1 MTFAAILVKCP
12 GRLPRRSFAKAGVTT
27 QRVANAVFF
36 DIFVNVG
43 DEVTSL

>member
-1 MTFAAILVKCP
+1 MPRTLAA
-12 GRLPRRSFAKAGVTT
+12 FY
-27 QRVANAVFF
+27 VASAVFF

>member
-1 MTFAAILVKCP
+1 MSLPSDLVKYP
-12 GRLPRRSFAKAGVTT
+12 GRVAT
-27 QRVANAVFF
+27 QTVANTTFF